1 MVFIFLVFFQIK
13 RQANNS
19 ACRRIKAEWIA
30 STFHEKWY
38 GACEKWNEKK
48 WPKKS
53 QELNW
58 ERSDRC
64 SEVKGA
70 VKSKGRETGQHVMHW
85 TWCINRFCEAPGSI
99 GHTSALAKLRDW
111 PGKHSLLTNSFALT
125 VSIESTAFKMGRNV
139 MQAHVKEKKT
149 ALLHPTVPGKQSY
162 CQHLCNGQ
170 EYATKAGKQGHVKA
184 CLGKA
189 LWNETVAIPGNIYLR
204 PSGWENRSAKQ
215 SKYEVDN
222 AARDGARSQSGTFW
236 ALLMLKCTGYAEGTT
251 AIHARNSVRVAQTT
265 AISPAAPAH
274 RTAWSA
280 HLPTRWESKT
290 SSETEKG
297 CAQISAV
304 VNHQNRRR
312 STRKKNARSRS
323 FSSRL
328 PLQGLNWKR
337 HRWMQR
343 RPGVHE
349 DRIPGEMI
357 QEMEPVL
364 TRFWPGLIGQTP
376 KIFVSNNASLS
387 FGSSF
392 TLDDYEHLTFSA
404 KTCQDCQFGED

>member
-1 MVFIFLVFFQIK
+1 
-13 RQANNS
+13 
-19 ACRRIKAEWIA
+19 
-30 STFHEKWY
+30 
-38 GACEKWNEKK
+38 
-48 WPKKS
+48 
-53 QELNW
+53 
-58 ERSDRC
+58 
-64 SEVKGA
+64 
-70 VKSKGRETGQHVMHW
+70 MHW

-99 GHTSALAKLRDW
+99 GHTSALAKLWDW

-189 LWNETVAIPGNIYLR
+189 LEMKQLLFLATFTWDQVGGKTEVPSNRNMKSTTQPEMEPAANQGHSECYSCWNVPGMPRVQLQSTRET
-204 PSGWENRSAKQ
+204 PSGWPKLPLYLQQHLPIEQ
-215 SKYEVDN
+215 P
-222 AARDGARSQSGTFW
+222 GAQ
-236 ALLMLKCTGYAEGTT
+236 
-251 AIHARNSVRVAQTT
+251 
-265 AISPAAPAH
+265 
-274 RTAWSA
+274 
-280 HLPTRWESKT
+280 HLPTHWESKT

-323 FSSRL
+323 FSSRS